1 MSQNGKLPT
10 SELADVPGGRLA
22 REAAANWLAL
32 RSQGGR
38 ELGVWI
44 SPLGPRSSYRS
55 FEEQQYFWNLY
66 KSGKGNL
73 AAKPGTSNHGWGH
86 AVDLASPGPMRKVID
101 RFGKDFGWQWGEVSS
116 EPWHVTYRGGG
127 KADAEALKQTDGDH
141 PTLRCG
147 SRGDHVKDVQRW
159 LRGRGFNL
167 EPDGIFGPVVEDAV
181 NRLYR
186 AWGHAARGH
195 FGDVGW
201 SVVED
206 RHPWRVL
213 MVDERGNLAD
223 LFFERR
229 IAHRAGGW
237 EKVDKS
243 HLEAATEYKARL
255 VARRQELWRLGKSE
269 DWKKNSRAKRYRILR
284 AATI

>member
-1 MSQNGKLPT
+1 MPHNGKLPA
-10 SELADVPGGRLA
+10 SELADVPGGRLSQ
-22 REAAANWLAL
+22 EAAANWVAL
-32 RSQGGR
+32 RRRGGQ

-55 FEEQQYFWNLY
+55 FEEQQFFWNLFQ
-66 KSGKGNL
+66 SGKGNL
-73 AAKPGTSNHGWGH
+73 AARPGTSNHGWGH
-86 AVDLASPGPMRKVID
+86 AVDLASPGPMRRVID

-127 KADAEALKQTDGDH
+127 KADVADLKGAEDDH
-141 PTLRCG
+141 PTLKPG
-147 SRGDHVKDVQRW
+147 SRGEHVKHVQHW
-159 LRGRGFNL
+159 LRGHGFNL
-167 EPDGIFGPVVEDAV
+167 EADAAFGPVVEDAV

-201 SVVED
+201 SIVED

-213 MVDERGNLAD
+213 MGDERGNLAD

-229 IAHRAGGW
+229 VAQRAGGW
-237 EKVDKS
+237 EEVDKS
-243 HLEAATEYKARL
+243 HLEAATEYKAKL
-255 VARRQELWRLGKSE
+255 VARRKELWRLGKSE
-269 DWKKNSRAKRYRILR
+269 GWKTNNRGRRFRLIK
-284 AATI
+284 AATV